1 MTIKVILVDD
11 HAVVRA
17 GVKMLLSTDERL
29 VVIAEAERGE
39 QAIQLYAERQP
50 DVLVMDLSMPGIGGL
65 ETIRRLCARYK
76 TAKILVFSVH
86 EEQVYISRA
95 IQAGAKGFINKD
107 SVAEV
112 LIEAIVKIAQ
122 GGVFLEDNIEP
133 IQSGHENQQQTDQQA
148 IISAFTPREF
158 DVFLLLSKGMTV
170 QKIADEL
177 CLSYKTIA
185 NYSTRIKK
193 KLFVDNVAELAH
205 IAVSYGM
212 INH

>member
-39 QAIQLYAERQP
+39 QAIQLYAEQQP

-65 ETIRRLCARYK
+65 ETIRRICARHK

-86 EEQVYISRA
+86 AEQVYISRA
-95 IQAGAKGFINKD
+95 MQAGAKGFINKG

-112 LIEAIVKIAQ
+112 LIEAIVKIAE
-122 GGVFLEDNIEP
+122 GGLFQEESTDPGSLEPENIKA
-133 IQSGHENQQQTDQQA
+133 IDQQA
-148 IISAFTPREF
+148 IIRAFTPREF
-158 DVFLLLSKGMTV
+158 DVFLLLSKGMPV

-185 NYSTRIKK
+185 NYSTQIKK
-193 KLFVDNVAELAH
+193 KLHADNVAELAH

>member
-17 GVKMLLSTDERL
+17 GVKMLLSTDDRL

-39 QAIQLYAERQP
+39 QAMQLYAEQQP

-65 ETIRRLCARYK
+65 ETIRRICARHK
-76 TAKILVFSVH
+76 AAKILVFSVH
-86 EEQVYISRA
+86 AEQVYISRA
-95 IQAGAKGFINKD
+95 MQAGAKGYINKG
-107 SVAEV
+107 SVAAV
-112 LIEAIVKIAQ
+112 LIDAIVKIAQ
-122 GGVFLEDNIEP
+122 GELFLEEILESNPLEYDNK
-133 IQSGHENQQQTDQQA
+133 NQTDQQA
-148 IISAFTPREF
+148 IIRAFTPREF
-158 DVFLLLSKGMTV
+158 DVFLLLSKGMPV

-185 NYSTRIKK
+185 NYSTQIKK
-193 KLFVDNVAELAH
+193 KLHADNVAELAH

-212 INH
+212 IN

>member
-39 QAIQLYAERQP
+39 QAMQLYAKQQP

-65 ETIRRLCARYK
+65 ETIRRLCARHK

-86 EEQVYISRA
+86 AEHVYISRA
-95 IQAGAKGFINKD
+95 MQAGAKGFVNKG

-122 GGVFLEDNIEP
+122 GDTFLEDNIES
-133 IQSGHENQQQTDQQA
+133 IQLEHEKQQQTDQQA
-148 IISAFTPREF
+148 IIRAFTPREF
-158 DVFLLLSKGMTV
+158 DVFLLLSKGMAV

-185 NYSTRIKK
+185 NYSTQVKK
-193 KLFVDNVAELAH
+193 KLSVDNVAELAH

-212 INH
+212 INL